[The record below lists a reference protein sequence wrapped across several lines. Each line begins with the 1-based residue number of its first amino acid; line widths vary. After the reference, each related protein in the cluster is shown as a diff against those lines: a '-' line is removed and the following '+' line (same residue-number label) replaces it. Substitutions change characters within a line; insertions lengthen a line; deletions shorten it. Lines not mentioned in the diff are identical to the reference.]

1 MIRKHRATSA
11 EGNPTSHPTD
21 KTRTHT
27 TAATAG
33 RKISRGFDFRLG
45 QHPIQSHPDSFSGYL
60 PRKHF
65 SWSSL
70 SPKCS
75 FLHSLHQQS
84 IEYSGHRVKFKLCTE
99 KSEQREKKQIPPKYH
114 QTQNFLNH
122 DILAFCQVT
131 LIIFLRINTF
141 PMSSNITHLTLQWI
155 TYLLWRRLQ

>member
-1 MIRKHRATSA
+1 MIRKQRATSA

-27 TAATAG
+27 IAATAG
-33 RKISRGFDFRLG
+33 RKISRGFGFRSG
-45 QHPIQSHPDSFSGYL
+45 QHPIQSHPDSFSGSL

-84 IEYSGHRVKFKLCTE
+84 IEYSGHRVRFKLCTE
-99 KSEQREKKQIPPKYH
+99 KSEQRKKQIPAKYY

-122 DILAFCQVT
+122 DILAFCQLT
-131 LIIFLRINTF
+131 LIQELIIFLRINLF
-141 PMSSNITHLTLQWI
+141 PKISNITHFTLQW
-155 TYLLWRRLQ
+155 